1 VQRWIDLIAALL
13 SHRYPRSFLELA
25 RDVPAYAG
33 AARADAKQ
41 LASIKRT
48 FERDKKELRALGV
61 PLLTQGDD
69 GEEESRYRLATTDFY
84 LPYLSV
90 TTPRGRTAPRRIDRH
105 GYQALR
111 TLTFEP
117 DELAVVAA
125 AASRARLLGDPALG
139 TDVRSAIRK
148 LAFDLP
154 IDAAGE
160 DDAYVIA
167 SRASASPDVLRAL
180 GEALVRRKRVS
191 FAYHAMA
198 TDATT
203 RREVEPYGLF
213 FLSGHWY
220 LAGRDRE
227 RDALRNF
234 RVSRI
239 AEVELDQAHA
249 AAPDY
254 EVPGDFRLAEH
265 ARSRQAWELGD
276 GDALEVIVRLTDAGL
291 AAINGLGTPV
301 AGEPMQRCF
310 RVRRLDTFVRWML
323 SLALDARPVSP
334 PSLVA
339 EYERQLEAALALY
352 APRGAAKEDQ

>member
-1 VQRWIDLIAALL
+1 M
-13 SHRYPRSFLELA
+13 H
-25 RDVPAYAG
+25 
-33 AARADAKQ
+33 DA
-41 LASIKRT
+41 
-48 FERDKKELRALGV
+48 V
-61 PLLTQGDD
+61 
-69 GEEESRYRLATTDFY
+69 
-84 LPYLSV
+84 
-90 TTPRGRTAPRRIDRH
+90 
-105 GYQALR
+105 
-111 TLTFEP
+111 
-117 DELAVVAA
+117 
-125 AASRARLLGDPALG
+125 ARLERPRQHL
-139 TDVRSAIRK
+139 
-148 LAFDLP
+148 
-154 IDAAGE
+154 
-160 DDAYVIA
+160 
-167 SRASASPDVLRAL
+167 VLRAL

-198 TDATT
+198 TDAMA

-239 AEVELDQAHA
+239 GEVEIDRAHA
-249 AAPDY
+249 ATPDY

-276 GDALEVIVRLTDAGL
+276 GDALEVVVQLTDAGL

-334 PSLVA
+334 PSLAV
-339 EYERQLEAALALY
+339 EYERQLDAALALY
-352 APRGAAKEDQ
+352 APRDEKVAP